1 MCELMCVSASASA
14 ARTTSTLT
22 YNASSVRL
30 VNNREVNVEDR
41 KRGTHFRLFSWSLAP
56 AQLPDCPLCLDQDSN
71 QKMVNI
77 AHLDTPLS
85 HMLLLTVRINWI
97 NI

>member
-30 VNNREVNVEDR
+30 VNNREVNVEWTER
-41 KRGTHFRLFSWSLAP
+41 EEHTS
-56 AQLPDCPLCLDQDSN
+56 DCFHGVWLRHNCLI
-71 QKMVNI
+71 V
-77 AHLDTPLS
+77 PF
-85 HMLLLTVRINWI
+85 V
-97 NI
+97 

>member
-30 VNNREVNVEDR
+30 VNNREVNVEWTEREELSRKFCSADNFGPGPIFSEKIVPPGTNFPE
-41 KRGTHFRLFSWSLAP
+41 KRGR
-56 AQLPDCPLCLDQDSN
+56 C
-71 QKMVNI
+71 
-77 AHLDTPLS
+77 
-85 HMLLLTVRINWI
+85 
-97 NI
+97 